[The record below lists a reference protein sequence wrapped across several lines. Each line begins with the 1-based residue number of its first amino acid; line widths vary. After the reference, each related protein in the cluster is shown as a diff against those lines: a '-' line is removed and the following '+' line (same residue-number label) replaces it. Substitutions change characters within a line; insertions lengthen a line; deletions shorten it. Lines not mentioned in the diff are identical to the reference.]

1 MAHLEIEIFDR
12 SVCWGGGGGGWG
24 EGGEERQN
32 NELS

>member
-12 SVCWGGGGGGWG
+12 SVCWGGGGGWG